1 MEDKIIYLKAVD
13 LNELLK
19 LINMF
24 IVFQIEG
31 QNTVL

>member
-31 QNTVL
+31 QNRVL